1 MWFFWLMII
10 RGGEQGRLTATIV
23 CSKPNTLI
31 PKVFFFSFLLN
42 QFPKFF
48 FFQCIKLKARYIFKL
63 KKMVFQLQ
71 GLQVLKLEVVFFF
84 LSFFYYLFI
93 LIVIIIIIM
102 LEVAFKASHLNIKK
116 KRKKEASHLGL
127 IKMNEAHLL

>member
-1 MWFFWLMII
+1 M
-10 RGGEQGRLTATIV
+10 
-23 CSKPNTLI
+23 
-31 PKVFFFSFLLN
+31 
-42 QFPKFF
+42 
-48 FFQCIKLKARYIFKL
+48 
-63 KKMVFQLQ
+63 Q

-102 LEVAFKASHLNIKK
+102 LEVAFKASHFNIKK
-116 KRKKEASHLGL
+116 KKKEASHLGL